1 MKIKLRDLT
10 YEQYR
15 EWNEK
20 NNCSIKKC
28 RECPFDKVYC
38 EASEASEICWVKN
51 KDLYSETFLNQEIEV
66 EGEILTES
74 EREYLSAITKPFRDV
89 ITYIVKSEVE
99 SVLGNN
105 YNFITIKMRGGD
117 SIILPMFPTG
127 KYYKNME
134 AYKDYTLKEL
144 EIYDND

>member
-1 MKIKLRDLT
+1 MKIKLRDMT
-10 YEQYR
+10 EENFR
-15 EWNEK
+15 EWQNEK
-20 NNCSIKKC
+20 CDITDCK
-28 RECPFDKVYC
+28 ECVFSKVWC
-38 EASEASEICWVKN
+38 ELSTTYCWVNN
-51 KDLYSETFLNQEIEV
+51 KDYYSDKFLDQEIEV
-66 EGEILTES
+66 EILTES
-74 EREYLSAITKPFRDV
+74 EREYLSAVIKPFRDV

>member
-1 MKIKLRDLT
+1 MKIKLRDLSE
-10 YEQYR
+10 EQYK
-15 EWNEK
+15 EWTE
-20 NNCSIKKC
+20 KKC
-28 RECPFDKVYC
+28 KGYC
-38 EASEASEICWVKN
+38 YKCIFNNVRCDSYLNCCWVYN
-51 KDLYSETFLNQEIEV
+51 KDMFSDKFLNQEV
-66 EGEILTES
+66 EIADKILTDK
-74 EREYLSAITKPFRDV
+74 EREYLRAVIKPFRDV

>member
-1 MKIKLRDLT
+1 MKIKLRDIT
-10 YEQYR
+10 EVQYEKWQHQ
-15 EWNEK
+15 
-20 NNCSIKKC
+20 NCLGACKKC
-28 RECPFDKVYC
+28 PFNKVIC
-38 EASEASEICWVKN
+38 NSQVKSCWVNN
-51 KDLYSETFLNQEIEV
+51 KDVYSDKLLNQEIEI
-66 EGEILTES
+66 EDEPILTEK
-74 EREYLSAITKPFRDV
+74 EKAYLSAITKPFRDV

-99 SVLGNN
+99 SDLGNS

-134 AYKDYTLKEL
+134 AYKDYTLKDL

>member
-1 MKIKLRDLT
+1 MKIKLRDMT
-10 YEQYR
+10 QEQY
-15 EWNEK
+15 
-20 NNCSIKKC
+20 KKWSEAKC
-28 RECPFDKVYC
+28 AETKCCYCLFQSVYC
-38 EASEASEICWVKN
+38 DEDKDLCWVNHKEIQT
-51 KDLYSETFLNQEIEV
+51 SEFLDQEIEV

-74 EREYLSAITKPFRDV
+74 EREYLSAVIKPFRDV

>member
-1 MKIKLRDLT
+1 MKVKLRDLT
-10 YEQYR
+10 KEQYKKW
-15 EWNEK
+15 ELQ
-20 NNCSIKKC
+20 NCRVGAICEECIFSFANCICEHNKC
-28 RECPFDKVYC
+28 W
-38 EASEASEICWVKN
+38 IKN
-51 KDLYSETFLNQEIEV
+51 KDLLSDKFLNQEIEV

-74 EREYLSAITKPFRDV
+74 EREYLSAVIKPFRDV

-105 YNFITIKMRGGD
+105 YNFITIKMCGGD

>member
-1 MKIKLRDLT
+1 MKFKLRDMT
-10 YEQYR
+10 IEDMKVFD
-15 EWNEK
+15 EK
-20 NNCSIKKC
+20 VCGNIHCSECIFSKVICNN
-28 RECPFDKVYC
+28 DN
-38 EASEASEICWVKN
+38 CWVRHKE
-51 KDLYSETFLNQEIEV
+51 LYSDEFLNQEIEIKD
-66 EGEILTES
+66 EPILTER
-74 EREYLSAITKPFRDV
+74 ERTYLSAVIKPFRDV

-105 YNFITIKMRGGD
+105 YNFITIKMCGGD

>member
-1 MKIKLRDLT
+1 MKIKLRDLS
-10 YEQYR
+10 EKQY
-15 EWNEK
+15 
-20 NNCSIKKC
+20 KKWYDTKC
-28 RECPFDKVYC
+28 CVTSCFDCPFHLVYC
-38 EASEASEICWVKN
+38 DVDKDLCWVNHKN
-51 KDLYSETFLNQEIEV
+51 TYSDKFLDQEVEF
-66 EGEILTES
+66 EGEILTDK
-74 EREYLSAITKPFRDV
+74 ERTYLSSIIKPFRDV

>member
-1 MKIKLRDLT
+1 MKIKLKDLT

-15 EWNEK
+15 KWEYQNCNNKITNCEK
-20 NNCSIKKC
+20 CIFDNVRCDSYLNC
-28 RECPFDKVYC
+28 
-38 EASEASEICWVKN
+38 CWINHKE
-51 KDLYSETFLNQEIEV
+51 LYSETFLDQEV
-66 EGEILTES
+66 EIADKILTDK
-74 EREYLSAITKPFRDV
+74 EREYLRAVIKPFRDV

>member
-74 EREYLSAITKPFRDV
+74 EREYLSTVIKPFRNSV
-89 ITYIVKSEVE
+89 GYIAKIPIKEIKKAE
-99 SVLGNN
+99 FIQIG
-105 YNFITIKMRGGD
+105 YNGEWF
-117 SIILPMFPTG
+117 SLPPFEPG
-127 KYYKNME
+127 EYYENME
-134 AYKDYTLKEL
+134 LYKKYTLEEL
-144 EIYDND
+144 GL